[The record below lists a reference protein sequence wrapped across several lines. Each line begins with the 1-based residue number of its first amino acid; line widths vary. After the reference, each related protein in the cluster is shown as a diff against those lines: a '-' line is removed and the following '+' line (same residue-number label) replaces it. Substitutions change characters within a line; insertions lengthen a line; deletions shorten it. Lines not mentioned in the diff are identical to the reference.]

1 MRPHAY
7 LRRFA
12 IPLCLGMAALMFTSP
27 AQAEVLGKSWDFS
40 VNFGGMFVSRDFG
53 DDNLAGALRAG
64 YSFTPWIEL
73 EGSWTIMRT
82 ESVNDDAFDADMDL
96 YGFDVLY
103 HFLPDGDAVPY
114 VFLGAGL
121 MVQDVGIL
129 QNERVK
135 NTDFFWEGG
144 GGVKI
149 PVSEHLDVRF
159 DIRFQKYRSERL
171 VQALCIPSSLL
182 PTPAERALML
192 AIRRHGAEHREDPAL
207 LFDGTL
213 PRQHSAPRIPA
224 PVALDV
230 EFVAQLLDLPLRVE
244 RPLEAERHLARRAGV
259 VGEAD
264 LPLRF
269 QFADVFHEHGGSND
283 RVTQRDLRSSFRS
296 RLVILRVLSFS
307 VASHSSRL

>member
-121 MVQDVGIL
+121 IVQDVGIL

-171 VQALCIPSSLL
+171 VQAPTPLNSSLSDERFTNRLFTIGFGFHFPVGEREDAGAELVPLAPL
-182 PTPAERALML
+182 PELPATPAPTVTPP
-192 AIRRHGAEHREDPAL
+192 PAV
-207 LFDGTL
+207 
-213 PRQHSAPRIPA
+213 SAPEPEPEPESELAPEPELEPA
-224 PVALDV
+224 PEAAAEPEPPPEPEPEPVQEPEPAPEPEPVAP
-230 EFVAQLLDLPLRVE
+230 EEEESLPD
-244 RPLEAERHLARRAGV
+244 P
-259 VGEAD
+259 
-264 LPLRF
+264 
-269 QFADVFHEHGGSND
+269 
-283 RVTQRDLRSSFRS
+283 
-296 RLVILRVLSFS
+296 FS
-307 VASHSSRL
+307 